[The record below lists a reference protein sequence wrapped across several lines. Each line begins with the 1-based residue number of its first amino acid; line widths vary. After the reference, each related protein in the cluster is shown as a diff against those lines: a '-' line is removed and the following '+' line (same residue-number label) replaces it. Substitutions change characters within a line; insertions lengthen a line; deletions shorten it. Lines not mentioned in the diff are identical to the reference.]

1 MDGMIMNQAW
11 LKTRKRTFELLE
23 VAKPGDKASKAT
35 DIFLVVLILVNV
47 LAMVFGTVE
56 AVRNAIGIY
65 LDWFEFFSVKIFTL
79 EYILRIWTVVEKS
92 KKTSLI
98 KYRIR
103 YIFSFMALVDLFAI
117 LPSILPIIFPMD
129 LRFLR
134 LFRLF
139 RMARLLKMGRYS
151 KAVQTFSQVLKGKKE
166 ELVVAVIA
174 VLFLLLISSTLMF
187 YFENEAQPQAFK
199 SIPDAMWWAAAALT
213 TVGYGDVT
221 PITTLGKMLGIV
233 SAILGIGLFALPAGI
248 LASGFSEALTF
259 NKTKDN
265 LCPTCGQKRQSTDN
279 HL

>member
-1 MDGMIMNQAW
+1 MNKAW
-11 LKTRKRTFELLE
+11 LKIRKRTFELLE
-23 VAKPGDKASKAT
+23 VAKPGDHPSRVT
-35 DIFLVVLILVNV
+35 DIFLVVLILINV

-56 AVRNAIGIY
+56 SVNNAIGTY
-65 LDWFEFFSVKIFTL
+65 LHWLEHFSVVIFTL
-79 EYILRIWTVVEKS
+79 EYVLRIWTVVEKI

-151 KAVQTFSQVLKGKKE
+151 KAVQTFSHVLKGKKE

-187 YFENEAQPQAFK
+187 YFENEAQPQVFK

-221 PITTLGKMLGIV
+221 PITTLGKMLGVV

-248 LASGFSEALTF
+248 LASGFSEALSLS
-259 NKTKDN
+259 KIKDN
-265 LCPTCGQKRQSTDN
+265 LCPTCAKKMEEKDAN
-279 HL
+279 L

>member
-1 MDGMIMNQAW
+1 MKQAW

-92 KKTSLI
+92 KKASLI

-134 LFRLF
+134 LFL
-139 RMARLLKMGRYS
+139 
-151 KAVQTFSQVLKGKKE
+151 
-166 ELVVAVIA
+166 
-174 VLFLLLISSTLMF
+174 
-187 YFENEAQPQAFK
+187 
-199 SIPDAMWWAAAALT
+199 
-213 TVGYGDVT
+213 
-221 PITTLGKMLGIV
+221 
-233 SAILGIGLFALPAGI
+233 
-248 LASGFSEALTF
+248 
-259 NKTKDN
+259 N
-265 LCPTCGQKRQSTDN
+265 LS
-279 HL
+279 

>member
-1 MDGMIMNQAW
+1 MDGMIMKQAW
-11 LKTRKRTFELLE
+11 LKIRKRTFELLE
-23 VAKPGDKASKAT
+23 VAKPGDHPSRVT
-35 DIFLVVLILVNV
+35 DIFLVVLILINV
-47 LAMVFGTVE
+47 AAMVFGTVE
-56 AVRNAIGIY
+56 AVRNAIGPY
-65 LDWFEFFSVKIFTL
+65 LYWFEFFSVKIFTL

-92 KKTSLI
+92 KKASLI

-151 KAVQTFSQVLKGKKE
+151 KAVQTFSHVLKGKKE

-174 VLFLLLISSTLMF
+174 VLFLLLISSSLMY
-187 YFENEAQPQAFK
+187 YFENEAQPQVFK

-221 PITTLGKMLGIV
+221 PITTLGKMLGVV

-248 LASGFSEALTF
+248 LASGFSEALAF

-265 LCPTCGQKRQSTDN
+265 LCPTCGQKRQSTEN